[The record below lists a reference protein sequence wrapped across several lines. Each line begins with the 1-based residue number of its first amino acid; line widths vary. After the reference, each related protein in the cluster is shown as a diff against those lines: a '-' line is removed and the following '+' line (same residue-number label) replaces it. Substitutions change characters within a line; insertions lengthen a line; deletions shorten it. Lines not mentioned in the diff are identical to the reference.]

1 MAKQKT
7 CKKARNE
14 VKWPA
19 PAVTPLLLRG
29 VTPTWNLILTF
40 ERPQPQKKKDE
51 QCVCVFIVIP
61 LSNTK
66 GSNLLTYGWR
76 WERPRQG
83 YDLPPLQSR
92 S

>member
-1 MAKQKT
+1 MAKQKK

-19 PAVTPLLLRG
+19 PAVTPLPQRG

-51 QCVCVFIVIP
+51 QCVCVFIVI
-61 LSNTK
+61 LVVEHK
-66 GSNLLTYGWR
+66 G
-76 WERPRQG
+76 Q
-83 YDLPPLQSR
+83 QSAYLWMAMGAASAR
-92 S
+92 L